1 MPDDKKISELTD
13 GNPALNTDEL
23 VVDRSGVNFRVTA
36 GSLANLASPSLASII
51 RNYKY
56 WVSTG
61 RNSVG
66 SGGLIGWLITNF
78 ANDDNG
84 VSATATNPAGN
95 ELKTQ
100 GSLDNTPATI
110 YDSTSPSPVT
120 SVGTLGTAIFSA
132 AFGTVT
138 NNTRWIGFTDAVL
151 GTPGTAMNS
160 DTPSA
165 NVIGFMW
172 SSTIGSGNWQ
182 AVCQTDSSHQTLVD
196 TGVAA
201 SSTARHLFKI
211 VKTGGSIAFFID
223 NAQVATITTNI
234 PAAASTLQQFMYL
247 MNHVITQQSLF
258 AYFMYSDVA

>member
-1 MPDDKKISELTD
+1 MANDEKISQLTNGD
-13 GNPALNTDEL
+13 PAQGGDEL
-23 VVDRSGVNFRVTA
+23 VVDRSGSNFRVSA
-36 GSLANLASPSLASII
+36 ASIADLAAPSLAAVI

-61 RNSVG
+61 RNSVQ
-66 SGGLIGWLITNF
+66 SGGTLGWVITNF

-84 VSATATNPAGN
+84 APATATNPAGN

-100 GSLDNTPATI
+100 GSVDNTPATV
-110 YDSTSPSPVT
+110 YDSTSPAVT
-120 SVGTLGTAIFSA
+120 SVGTLGTALFSA
-132 AFGTVT
+132 AFSTVT
-138 NNTRWIGFTDAVL
+138 NNTRWIGFSDAEL

-160 DTPSA
+160 DTPAA

-182 AVCQTDSSHQTLVD
+182 AVCQTDASHQTLVD
-196 TGVAA
+196 TGIPA
-201 SSTARHLFKI
+201 SSTSRHLFKM
-211 VKTGGSIAFFID
+211 VKTGGAVVFSID
-223 NAQVATITTNI
+223 GTQVATVNTNV
-234 PAAASTLQQFMYL
+234 PAAATLLKQFMYL